1 MPCSLTCSFKQKKFK
16 YIKQV
21 WTEKFGMRSR
31 KIVNWEKTK
40 NFFRFIW
47 KMHIFQKK
55 SSKLLAKKE
64 VLN

>member
-1 MPCSLTCSFKQKKFK
+1 MLFQIKKIK
-16 YIKQV
+16 YIKRV
-21 WTEKFGMRSR
+21 WTEKFGMRGR

-40 NFFRFIW
+40 NIFLFIW

-55 SSKLLAKKE
+55 SSKLLAKNE